1 MRKILVR
8 CQCGQ
13 EMQTPRSSI
22 GKTGTCLACGRTM
35 QISTRNTSP
44 IQRRQKRGSLFRK
57 GAIEAHA
64 SGPPPD
70 ARRRFGQAVDLFLG
84 KRFAEALA
92 VFDSLA
98 AEFPRDP
105 DIESGRDECIKAMK
119 LQALPSADSRRLIDE
134 SELDEDTVR
143 RVVLDKLLHGE
154 SDDVQLRAAELACV
168 ILGIDRRPGA
178 NDLRAQVSEFDRQG
192 ELDFGD
198 LSFSTSAKPEGNGH
212 HASPASE
219 PDEDRVED
227 EHVIESKVEDKHSAD

>member
-8 CQCGQ
+8 CECGQ

-44 IQRRQKRGSLFRK
+44 IPRRQKSGSLFRK
-57 GAIEAHA
+57 SAPAAYA

-70 ARRRFGQAVDLFLG
+70 ARRRFGQAVDLFRG

-92 VFDSLA
+92 VFDGLA
-98 AEFPRDP
+98 TEFPGDP
-105 DIESGRDECIKAMK
+105 DIENAREECIKAMK
-119 LQALPSADSRRLIDE
+119 MQALPPVDSRRLIDE

-154 SDDVQLRAAELACV
+154 SDDVQLRAAELACT

-178 NDLRAQVSEFDRQG
+178 NALRESESAFDRQG

-198 LSFSTSAKPEGNGH
+198 LFFSASTKRKSGEGDEDFTEASAKDKG
-212 HASPASE
+212 S
-219 PDEDRVED
+219 VE
-227 EHVIESKVEDKHSAD
+227 